1 MFFVLKKQV
10 HFNLIKFIE
19 SGYSFTLSLINHLLE
34 SRITAL
40 SKHKKVTPKPL
51 NKIVLHAP
59 SPEKNETIIYK
70 KKKKNRT
77 KIDKA
82 ANFKC

>member
-1 MFFVLKKQV
+1 MFFVLKKLV

-40 SKHKKVTPKPL
+40 SKHKKVTPKLL

-59 SPEKNETIIYK
+59 SPEKNESNTIIYK
-70 KKKKNRT
+70 KKKQPQKL
-77 KIDKA
+77 I
-82 ANFKC
+82 

>member
-1 MFFVLKKQV
+1 MFLVLKKLV

-40 SKHKKVTPKPL
+40 SKHKKVTPKLL

-59 SPEKNETIIYK
+59 SPEKNETQLFLRK
-70 KKKKNRT
+70 KKTEQKL
-77 KIDKA
+77 I
-82 ANFKC
+82 